1 MTEALKNP
9 QFAHKLLAMAHQD
22 LKAARHLYSGGF
34 YPQAVFYL
42 EQSAE
47 KGLKSF
53 SIALGIIDEKEA
65 KLDISHRTLKIYE
78 KTTRSLR
85 QRIVTLQENLKKIPS
100 LEAFYNK
107 RLNFCDAAKQLDVS
121 LAQLRVLSKQGDEAL
136 SLSEEDLKK
145 HIKTLNDLA
154 RYSKRAS
161 AKIQK
166 KALSPSDFRAIERFL
181 TEMVDAALADQPVHL
196 NSTKEEIRTKFT
208 FETYEKLTKEL
219 LAESIPPMTTFQS
232 FFQLSIILQPHA
244 IARYPKS
251 DFNPVEFYKP
261 DLPLIKCLSKLA
273 DITERVLNQV
283 DVFYQKSAEVEYV
296 AQE

>member
-1 MTEALKNP
+1 MTEAVKNP
-9 QFAHKLLAMAHQD
+9 QFAHNLLAMAHQD
-22 LKAARHLYSGGF
+22 LNAARHLYSGGF

-53 SIALGIIDEKEA
+53 SIGLGIIDEKEA
-65 KLDISHRTLKIYE
+65 RLDISHKTLKIYE
-78 KTTRSLR
+78 KTTKSYR

-100 LEAFYNK
+100 LEAFFNQ
-107 RLNFCDAAKQLDVS
+107 RLDFGDVAKQLDVS
-121 LAQLRVLSKQGDEAL
+121 LAQLRALSKQGDEAM

-145 HIKTLNDLA
+145 HIKTLNGLA
-154 RYSKRAS
+154 RDSKRAS
-161 AKIQK
+161 AKIHK
-166 KALSPSDFRAIERFL
+166 KAISSSDFRATERFL
-181 TEMVDAALADQPVHL
+181 TEMVDAALADQPERL
-196 NSTKEEIRTKFT
+196 NQTKNEVKNKFT
-208 FETYEKLTKEL
+208 FETYEKLTKEIL
-219 LAESIPPMTTFQS
+219 MQSIPPMETFQS

-244 IARYPKS
+244 VARYPKS

-261 DLPLIKCLSKLA
+261 DLPLIKSLLKLA

-296 AQE
+296 A